1 MLGKENL
8 VACTYRVENES
19 DESDACVR
27 IQRSGVGGGR
37 EGKEKG
43 LKRLFSIWIF

>member
-27 IQRSGVGGGR
+27 IQRSGVGGR
-37 EGKEKG
+37 EGEEKG
-43 LKRLFSIWIF
+43 LKRLFSI

>member
-8 VACTYRVENES
+8 AACTYRVENESDES

-27 IQRSGVGGGR
+27 IQRSGVGGR
-37 EGKEKG
+37 EGEEKG
-43 LKRLFSIWIF
+43 LKRLFSI